1 MKRHRFGLVA
11 ALATASIAWAV
22 VPATSLAATSKH
34 LASHDGGTLKLT
46 YQGAPGSMDPQINY
60 TLQGWQIEQATQD
73 GLVNFKKAQGTA
85 AYTVVPDLAV
95 AIPKPTDGGKTWVF
109 KMRKGIKFSNGQV
122 VKPTDVLAT
131 MQRIF
136 KVHGPTAA
144 SFYGSIVGAVGLP
157 EDSGHLHAQGRRDRE
172 QREEHG
178 DVPPHEARRRVAA
191 AAGRA
196 AREHR
201 AGRHASRRTR
211 ATSRS
216 RARGRT

>member
-95 AIPKPTDGGKTWVF
+95 AIPEAD
-109 KMRKGIKFSNGQV
+109 RRRQ
-122 VKPTDVLAT
+122 DVGV
-131 MQRIF
+131 Q
-136 KVHGPTAA
+136 
-144 SFYGSIVGAVGLP
+144 
-157 EDSGHLHAQGRRDRE
+157 DAQGHQVL
-172 QREEHG
+172 QR
-178 DVPPHEARRRVAA
+178 P
-191 AAGRA
+191 GRQA
-196 AREHR
+196 D
-201 AGRHASRRTR
+201 
-211 ATSRS
+211 
-216 RARGRT
+216 